1 MLRLFGFRLDIG
13 FNCVKIVL
21 LLVVLFT
28 FLKGVVDMN
37 DVATQEMSSASPKVN
52 RTPVDDETFAIQWT
66 KIITNGGTV
75 LDVSEA
81 LGLSKEYTQQR
92 SVQLRKDLREYN
104 VELPKAK
111 GRQRRKKSL
120 DTVAEALTSLM
131 ATIDE
136 LDEAAVSTEG

>member
-1 MLRLFGFRLDIG
+1 
-13 FNCVKIVL
+13 
-21 LLVVLFT
+21 
-28 FLKGVVDMN
+28 MN